1 MRRTSFRTPVAIV
14 IMASALA
21 GSGCQPRYVETTP
34 GGGIVVKSA
43 RLGWYTKKVVTRQP
57 PETLYAED
65 GTICRLAPERFSETK
80 VGAMLYCNWQ

>member
-1 MRRTSFRTPVAIV
+1 MTFFNPLMAIV
-14 IMASALA
+14 LVASALA
-21 GSGCQPRYVETTP
+21 GFGCQPRYVETTP
-34 GGGIVVKSA
+34 RGGIVVKSD